1 MKTKDER
8 ESYAQKRAS
17 ETGKSYLIT
26 EFSVL
31 LDDPQNR
38 KMLKDFDEQVLEIF
52 HPASHTHT
60 KL

>member
-17 ETGKSYLIT
+17 ETGKSYIMT
-26 EFSVL
+26 EFSIL

-38 KMLKDFDEQVLEIF
+38 KTLKDFDEQVLEIF
-52 HPASHTHT
+52 HPA
-60 KL
+60 